1 VDDRLTV
8 RAGLRVGGL
17 RSFGGHAA
25 HTGIVGEV
33 MRDR

>member
-1 VDDRLTV
+1 VDDCLTV
-8 RAGLRVGGL
+8 RARLGVGGL

-33 MRDR
+33 AL